1 MVGLQVLSTLG
12 RATLLVTEQLKECI
26 FDAGENLSV
35 FLIVLE
41 NPLLLRP
48 DAFHVALQRVRGWLM
63 L

>member
-1 MVGLQVLSTLG
+1 MVTDH
-12 RATLLVTEQLKECI
+12 LKECS

-48 DAFHVALQRVRGWLM
+48 EHFHVALQRVRPIIAVWGFLCHFV
-63 L
+63 